1 MPTHIR
7 ARPGGGNSPADKPGR
22 GPIMKIAAVIILA
35 LFIFGY
41 LALCAYGIA
50 RTGSA
55 AGLDAIGAGA
65 LALAVG
71 ALVWLVKAA

>member
-1 MPTHIR
+1 
-7 ARPGGGNSPADKPGR
+7 
-22 GPIMKIAAVIILA
+22 MKIAAVIILA